1 MNDVEYLLFDSN
13 EKNSDKIKTSS
24 SSESDFVNSIDD
36 KFIPISSLRN
46 SADKLLTES
55 EPKEFLNRMN
65 DKFKEMF
72 K

>member
-13 EKNSDKIKTSS
+13 EKNGNKNKVS

-55 EPKEFLNRMN
+55 DPKEFLNRMN
-65 DKFKEMF
+65 DKFKGIF